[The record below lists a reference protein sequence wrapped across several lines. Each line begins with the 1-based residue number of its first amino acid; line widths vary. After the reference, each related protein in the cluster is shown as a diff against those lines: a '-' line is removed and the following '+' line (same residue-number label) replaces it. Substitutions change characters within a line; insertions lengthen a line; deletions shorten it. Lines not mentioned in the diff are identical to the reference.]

1 MAESLAYKVSETTNS
16 FLKQASF
23 IFAST
28 TEVITIDY
36 KPWLS
41 LHVYFCHKEKWSCK
55 SILLMLK
62 QVMEDNNAQ
71 VVKEAIPTTL
81 TWHDGLDE

>member
-41 LHVYFCHKEKWSCK
+41 LHVYFCHKEKWSHGGQQC
-55 SILLMLK
+55 SGRERGHPYNTNVARWI
-62 QVMEDNNAQ
+62 
-71 VVKEAIPTTL
+71 
-81 TWHDGLDE
+81 G